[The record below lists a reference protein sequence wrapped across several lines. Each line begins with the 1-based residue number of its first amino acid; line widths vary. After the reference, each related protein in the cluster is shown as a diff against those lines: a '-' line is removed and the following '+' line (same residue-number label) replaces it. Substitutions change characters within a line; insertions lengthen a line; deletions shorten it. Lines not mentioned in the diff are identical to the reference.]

1 MTNNV
6 TQQNQ
11 QKMNQVLFNK
21 MFLNNI
27 LWFIASFVLA
37 FVVWVLASTQ
47 ADPVTEQRF
56 RTRIPVSMEL
66 DSGLVV
72 VDQQTNNVWVTV
84 RAQSSVH
91 ENLTAEDIIVKA
103 DLRGYGSGTHTIEL
117 ETELAR
123 RGVADTQP
131 RQITVTLEEIQ
142 VQQVQV
148 VVNIPSD
155 QDVPPSFTRQQA
167 VLSESQVVVRGVA
180 SRVQRVVAAQATL
193 DLRERRDSFR
203 TDARLVAVDA
213 DGEIVPDVT
222 VEPTSVEVSI
232 EIRQRDDV
240 REVSVFPRIDSN
252 SLADGYTLASIS
264 YQPQTVFLIGD
275 RNELANITTPL
286 ETELIDLAGRT
297 APFEIVVPI
306 VFPDGKEVPTLGEP
320 NLTVLLEIRAQ
331 TTTRQFENIPLEIVG
346 LGNGALQAETA
357 LTSVVVLITG
367 SAPIVREIEA
377 EDISVILDLNG
388 LSAGTHEITPR
399 VRVAH
404 TEVDTSGITINPAS
418 VTVNIRDLSTPT
430 LTDDANNR

>member
-1 MTNNV
+1 
-6 TQQNQ
+6 
-11 QKMNQVLFNK
+11 MNKLFV
-21 MFLNNI
+21 NNI
-27 LWFIASFVLA
+27 LWFIASFALA
-37 FVVWVLASTQ
+37 FVVWILATTQ

-56 RTRIPVSMEL
+56 RTRIPVSMEI

-72 VDQQTNNVWVTV
+72 VEQQTNNVWVTV

-91 ENLTAEDIIVKA
+91 ENLTAEDIIVRA
-103 DLRGYGSGTHTIEL
+103 DLRGYGSGTHTVEL
-117 ETELAR
+117 DTELAR

-148 VVNIPSD
+148 TVNIPAD
-155 QDVPPSFTRQQA
+155 QDLPPSFIRQQA
-167 VLSESQVVVRGVA
+167 VLSESQVVVRGVS
-180 SRVQRVVAAQATL
+180 SRVQRVVATQATL
-193 DLRERRDSFR
+193 NLTERRDSFR
-203 TDARLVAVDA
+203 TDVRLVAIDA
-213 DGEIVPDVT
+213 DGNTVPDVT
-222 VEPTSVEVSI
+222 IEPASVEVAI
-232 EIRQRDDV
+232 EIRQREDI

-275 RNELANITTPL
+275 RNELVNIATPL

-297 APFEIVVPI
+297 ESFEITVPI
-306 VFPDGKEVPTLGEP
+306 LFPDGNEVPTLGDP

-346 LGNGALQAETA
+346 LANGGLQAETS
-357 LTSVVVLITG
+357 LSSVVVLITG
-367 SAPIVREIEA
+367 SAPVVRDIDA

-388 LSAGTHEITPR
+388 LAVGTYEITPR

-404 TEVDTSGITINPAS
+404 AQIDTSGITVNPSS
-418 VTVNIRDLSTPT
+418 VTVNIRDMETPT
-430 LTDDANNR
+430 PTVTVTESAD

>member
-1 MTNNV
+1 MS
-6 TQQNQ
+6 
-11 QKMNQVLFNK
+11 
-21 MFLNNI
+21 
-27 LWFIASFVLA
+27 FILA

-56 RTRIPVSMEL
+56 RTRIPVSMEI

-72 VDQQTNNVWVTV
+72 VDQQTNSVWVTV

-91 ENLTAEDIIVKA
+91 ENLTAEDIIVTA
-103 DLRGYGSGTHTIEL
+103 DLRGYGTGTHTIEL

-148 VVNIPSD
+148 AVNIPAD
-155 QDVPPSFTRQQA
+155 QDLPPSFTRQPA
-167 VLSESQVVVRGVA
+167 LLSESQVVVRGVA
-180 SRVQRVVAAQATL
+180 SRVQRVVAAQATV

-203 TDARLVAVDA
+203 ADVRLVAVDV
-213 DGEIVPDVT
+213 DGAIVQDVT
-222 VEPTSVEVSI
+222 VEPSSVEVSI

-252 SLADGYTLASIS
+252 SLDDGYTLASIS

-297 APFEIVVPI
+297 SPFEIVVPI
-306 VFPDGKEVPTLGEP
+306 VFPDGNNVPTLGEP

-331 TTTRQFENIPLEIVG
+331 TTTRQFENIALEIVG
-346 LGNGALQAETA
+346 LANGTLQAETS

-367 SAPIVREIEA
+367 SAPIVRDIDA

-388 LSAGTHEITPR
+388 LAAGTHEITPR

-418 VTVNIRDLSTPT
+418 VTVNIREMSTPT
-430 LTDDANNR
+430 ETEAETG